1 MTARSVLGLKK
12 LETMTE
18 NSKQKKYSATVKV
31 IRYYEIG
38 FESPNF
44 KQALL
49 DAETIIEDENFKDD
63 FDKEERKLVG
73 VRHDDS

>member
-12 LETMTE
+12 LEAMTE
-18 NSKQKKYSATVKV
+18 NSKQNKYSATVKV

-38 FESPNF
+38 FESTDF